1 MGKKSRRTRT
11 GDNGVRECPTNYKR
25 VKGEAYGNNILGWK
39 NDIDALNW
47 ARDKFPDLPDHM
59 IELSIDFCKK
69 HKDLEKKWKNKPSI
83 NQKELS
89 GKQRREMKKAGT
101 LEKWNTRKKKYLDD
115 FEPVINGAV
124 KIYGPEE
131 APAKTLEW
139 NNYIKGQEGDG
150 RSEVKTSNDENFHQF
165 TMNGR
170 LYNSNMDTYKNALAK
185 RDKMIADGLNPED
198 GRLKDSLVD
207 GQKLDNKISNEI
219 I

>member
-1 MGKKSRRTRT
+1 MGKKSRRIRA
-11 GDNGVRECPTNYKR
+11 GDNGVRENPTNYKR
-25 VKGEAYGNNILGWK
+25 VKGEPYGNNTTGWK

-47 ARDKFPDLPDHM
+47 AREKFPDLPDHL

-101 LEKWNTRKKKYLDD
+101 LEDWLSRKEKYLED
-115 FEPVINGAV
+115 FKPVINGAV
-124 KIYGPEE
+124 EIYGPEE
-131 APAKTLEW
+131 AKEKTLEW

-150 RSEVKTSNDENFHQF
+150 RTEVITKNDSNFRQF
-165 TMNGR
+165 TLNGK
-170 LYNSNMDTYKNALAK
+170 LYNNEMDSYDKALVI
-185 RDKMIADGLNPED
+185 RDKMVEEGLNPVD
-198 GRLKDSLVD
+198 GRKMEE
-207 GQKLDNKISNEI
+207 KLSNEI